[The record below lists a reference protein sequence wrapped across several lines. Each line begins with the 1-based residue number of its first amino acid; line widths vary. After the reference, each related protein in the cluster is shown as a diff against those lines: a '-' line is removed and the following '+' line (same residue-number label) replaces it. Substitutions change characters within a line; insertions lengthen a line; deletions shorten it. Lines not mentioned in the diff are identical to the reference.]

1 MTPLHTDGRVKDSDL
16 ELQLDGNTGRTFGL
30 FAESMEMAALVSSGQ
45 NTGLSRVR
53 RMYIHTGWREHI
65 TGIQSA
71 CTHMSVGPSAV
82 HR

>member
-53 RMYIHTGWREHI
+53 RTHIQGGVNNRHTVSVYTYVDRALH
-65 TGIQSA
+65 
-71 CTHMSVGPSAV
+71 CT
-82 HR
+82 

>member
-53 RMYIHTGWREHI
+53 RTYTQGGVNNRHTVSVYTYADR
-65 TGIQSA
+65 A
-71 CTHMSVGPSAV
+71 LYCT
-82 HR
+82 

>member
-53 RMYIHTGWREHI
+53 RTYIQGGVNNRHTVSVYTYVDRALH
-65 TGIQSA
+65 
-71 CTHMSVGPSAV
+71 CT
-82 HR
+82 